1 MQHFLI
7 KNPCFVRWLLATLY
21 RVIHN
26 SLTHFTRSGK
36 VNGGYDLTCTL
47 PMESET
53 LQTSFF
59 FFFFSLTWSK
69 CQPFV
74 KSQTSSRLSISAKTG
89 CSIYLPISEI
99 AAIFVFLRGYVKGSA
114 LSRLYHRVCLS
125 TAATTGSA
133 FVPPLPQGLPFS
145 RRYHRVCLSTVA
157 STVSAFVT
165 PLPQGLLF
173 YRLYHRVCPT
183 CEDESSQPSEKSN

>member
-1 MQHFLI
+1 MAFYLTVLPPHKWCLTLYWQVLLILCIVFFSDSVRHRAQCPLISKRVTPVLKSPMQHFLI

-59 FFFFSLTWSK
+59 SSFFPWRGQNLSLLWK
-69 CQPFV
+69 ARRQAANPFPP
-74 KSQTSSRLSISAKTG
+74 KPAAA
-89 CSIYLPISEI
+89 SIYRY
-99 AAIFVFLRGYVKGSA
+99 LR
-114 LSRLYHRVCLS
+114 
-125 TAATTGSA
+125 
-133 FVPPLPQGLPFS
+133 
-145 RRYHRVCLSTVA
+145 
-157 STVSAFVT
+157 
-165 PLPQGLLF
+165 
-173 YRLYHRVCPT
+173 
-183 CEDESSQPSEKSN
+183 